1 MYTDDDQFSQE
12 ISLKTYFQ
20 PTLFNLP
27 KSNGSKQLTYSC
39 HMALS
44 TFLCYVTPLQQHRN
58 AHLHRTL
65 SSVGI

>member
-27 KSNGSKQLTYSC
+27 KSNGSKQLT
-39 HMALS
+39 
-44 TFLCYVTPLQQHRN
+44 
-58 AHLHRTL
+58 
-65 SSVGI
+65 